1 MVKKILI
8 GLACL
13 ILGLIGLNLY
23 IFHQTPNFMR
33 NNEVDGVRMEA
44 KIEYDERDPITKTLR
59 AEDYRNLSEKKLE
72 GINDK
77 IAGRIEG
84 DIPSIHLNQGGGFTL
99 TFYKDGKKVGPE
111 DLSVKIT
118 AYASDYRDPDKKREI
133 KLEPISTDNKT
144 YIYKTKRYSI
154 QYEKYFI
161 EYLRVEVAYKIGGKE
176 YLSVFATNQDNAND
190 GTDFFK
196 NEDLEKPKEVD

>member
-59 AEDYRNLSEKKLE
+59 AEDYRNLS
-72 GINDK
+72 
-77 IAGRIEG
+77 
-84 DIPSIHLNQGGGFTL
+84 
-99 TFYKDGKKVGPE
+99 
-111 DLSVKIT
+111 
-118 AYASDYRDPDKKREI
+118 
-133 KLEPISTDNKT
+133 
-144 YIYKTKRYSI
+144 
-154 QYEKYFI
+154 
-161 EYLRVEVAYKIGGKE
+161 
-176 YLSVFATNQDNAND
+176 
-190 GTDFFK
+190 
-196 NEDLEKPKEVD
+196 